1 MGAHR
6 RSGVL
11 SLRLQAPKTMQ
22 IRLFLGVILA
32 LLVAMAVGLPV
43 PFPEAASEEAA
54 ETLLL
59 QRDPFDGASRTC
71 LEWDS
76 NGECMARE
84 QRPETDGF
92 GIQTGLGLTKSIE
105 VMDNQELF

>member
-1 MGAHR
+1 MGALAFAR
-6 RSGVL
+6 C
-11 SLRLQAPKTMQ
+11 SLLLQAQQTMQ

-84 QRPETDGF
+84 QHSDTDGS
-92 GIQTGLGLTKSIE
+92 GIQLGLGLTKEIK
-105 VMDNQELF
+105 VIDNQELF